1 MLRRLKLSYIFYNFF
16 QKKQL
21 QHNAILYKKHGIN
34 KKYYSPVSSVDFE
47 KLDEKDFIES
57 IEKSKLAEGALYQR
71 LNQASQKSI
80 ADFEENGYSVLQ
92 NYLDADTVEKING
105 TIDELR
111 QSGKLKFKFGNKL
124 MFAIH
129 KSKFLFDIWTDH
141 NLLNLLS
148 QLIQGNAKL
157 FSSINFM
164 KGSQQKSHSDSIH
177 MTTFPLGGLL
187 GVWLALE
194 DITLDNG
201 PLHYFPKSHKL
212 PYYLNKD
219 YDNVGNKFFIGDKG
233 YTAYEQMLAEKIKAR
248 GISKQVFTAK
258 KGDLFI
264 WHANLLHG
272 GEPQIDKDK
281 TRKSMVMH
289 YFDVNR
295 ICYHEI
301 TQRPA
306 LMNKP
311 I

>member
-1 MLRRLKLSYIFYNFF
+1 MLRRLKLSYILYNFF

-34 KKYYSPVSSVDFE
+34 KKYYSSVSSADFE
-47 KLDEKDFIES
+47 QLDEKDFVTKS
-57 IEKSKLAEGALYQR
+57 EKANPSKGQLYQQ
-71 LNQASQKSI
+71 LDQASQKSI
-80 ADFEENGYSVLQ
+80 VDFDDNGYCILK
-92 NYLDADTVEKING
+92 NYLAADAVDKING

-111 QSGKLKFKFGNKL
+111 QAGKLKFKFGNKL

-129 KSKFLFDIWTDH
+129 KSQFLFDIWTDKS
-141 NLLNLLS
+141 LLELLS
-148 QLIQGNAKL
+148 HLIQGDAKL

-164 KGSQQKSHSDSIH
+164 QGSQQKSHSDSIH

-194 DITLDNG
+194 DITLENG

-219 YDNVGNKFFIGDKG
+219 YDNVGGKFFIGNKG
-233 YTAYEQMLAEKIKAR
+233 YTAYEKMLEEKIKER
-248 GISKQVFTAK
+248 GITKQVFTAK

-272 GEPQIDKDK
+272 GEPHIDKDK